1 MPNFLSYKAL
11 KRLRTVFCL
20 LLVGGF
26 FVLPV
31 QAQEEQARADAM
43 GAAMTARIKRRRSHE
58 LADLQMDMARESL
71 EDEAMAAALLA
82 SERRQSQEME
92 RIALETAAVQKN
104 LDHALTAA
112 VDAAQKVYVLT
123 STKHD

>member
-1 MPNFLSYKAL
+1 MAKTLE
-11 KRLRTVFCL
+11 
-20 LLVGGF
+20 
-26 FVLPV
+26 
-31 QAQEEQARADAM
+31 AQEEQARADAM